1 MVQKYRNKM
10 LSTYFYSS
18 VIMNYSI
25 TELLFS
31 QKAGSNGLISQFPS
45 ITYYVDHIPIP
56 RENFN
61 IENYMSVK
69 TNGHMGLII
78 VHALGGTTA

>member
-1 MVQKYRNKM
+1 M

-18 VIMNYSI
+18 VIMNYSS

-45 ITYYVDHIPIP
+45 ITYYVDH
-56 RENFN
+56 
-61 IENYMSVK
+61 
-69 TNGHMGLII
+69 TNPEGKF
-78 VHALGGTTA
+78 